1 MSEGIKPTLAEL
13 EKFEEQT
20 EGMDIECILSDTL
33 PPVFGLCS
41 LAPPTRLFSKTF
53 FQGCLVCALVVCV
66 CVCFCVCVSVCVHT
80 CMWVWVCVRERER
93 ERE

>member
-33 PPVFGLCS
+33 LPVFGLCS
-41 LAPPTRLFSKTF
+41 LTPPTRLFSKTF
-53 FQGCLVCALVVCV
+53 FQECLVCALVGCV
-66 CVCFCVCVSVCVHT
+66 CACVH
-80 CMWVWVCVRERER
+80 VGVGV
-93 ERE
+93 